1 MRTPREASWPLLGVY
16 RLTFFV
22 PGSVELGLQ
31 AFGVLCVIVLCVGC
45 VLAVAAG
52 REVAVGRRAGRAGS
66 RIPQLGAYE
75 GLRAVIKRLLDRDPQ
90 DDAGQIALHL
100 ATIQQVGG
108 RSGGAACGDPVGL

>member
-1 MRTPREASWPLLGVY
+1 MEARDAGHAEHLIRGQVDHQGHLLTCASRVAAACFVPHTLTSPPWGVD

-31 AFGVLCVIVLCVGC
+31 AFGVLFVIVLCVGC

-52 REVAVGRRAGRAGS
+52 REVAVVGARRAGRAGS

-75 GLRAVIKRLLDRDPQ
+75 WPRCR
-90 DDAGQIALHL
+90 
-100 ATIQQVGG
+100 
-108 RSGGAACGDPVGL
+108 